1 MDTLACGLR
10 GRLART
16 RMVALWDPA
25 SVEPAPAT
33 ARPRS
38 VVAGNV
44 KALAWR
50 LPTVPGVPLRTCQLC
65 CCVLN
70 SDSRGIW
77 DIVHNITTFWRE
89 LW

>member
-16 RMVALWDPA
+16 RMAALWDPA
-25 SVEPAPAT
+25 SVEPAPVT

-50 LPTVPGVPLRTCQLC
+50 SPTVPGVPPRTCQLYC
-65 CCVLN
+65 CILN
-70 SDSRGIW
+70 SDA
-77 DIVHNITTFWRE
+77 
-89 LW
+89 